1 MTSNDVSKIPGALPL
16 SPSDGERDGV
26 RGRSEISNENQS
38 RLDPALCPLCGEP
51 NECQLCTVAAYK
63 GPCWCATVS
72 IPDELLARVPAEQR
86 NRACICKNCVTQFH
100 QHHAKE
106 GGVAGRTIRP
116 GDFYFENGLMVFT
129 AAYLQRRGYCCD
141 NNCRHCPY
149 QPDGRKKAQETQKAS
164 SW

>member
-1 MTSNDVSKIPGALPL
+1 MTSNDAS
-16 SPSDGERDGV
+16 
-26 RGRSEISNENQS
+26 SN
-38 RLDPALCPLCGEP
+38 PALCPLCGQP
-51 NECQLCTVAAYK
+51 NACQLCTAAAYK

-72 IPDELLARVPAEQR
+72 IPDELLARVPADQR

-106 GGVAGRTIRP
+106 GGVAGSPIRP

-129 AAYLQRRGYCCD
+129 AAYLRRRGYCCA

-149 QPDGRKKAQETQKAS
+149 QPDPMRLTFAPPPAR
-164 SW
+164 